1 MHFQV
6 QDDWDI
12 PTTEEL
18 PQEKFVLVSLSNL
31 YLIGVLTSAPHPS
44 EFEYLNKSCFCGGPG
59 HLWASVRDN
68 PPPPRSGA
76 AQLSPGRIGRREKL
90 AFKLKFMI
98 YVDQTKTMSY
108 IIKS

>member
-1 MHFQV
+1 MSLLIILNVSVTIIKMHFQV
-6 QDDWDI
+6 QDI

-18 PQEKFVLVSLSNL
+18 PREKFVLASLSNL

-59 HLWASVRDN
+59 HFWASVRDN

-76 AQLSPGRIGRREKL
+76 AQLSPRRNRRREKMVL
-90 AFKLKFMI
+90 ALN
-98 YVDQTKTMSY
+98 
-108 IIKS
+108 